1 MYREL
6 IHLPLDIRPIL
17 TVVIHTEEEFDWS
30 SDFDRN
36 EVGVEHIKYIDS
48 VQNLFDKYKIKP
60 TYVVGYPIASQKAAF
75 EPLKAYADSGRAEIG
90 AHLHPWV
97 SPPYEE
103 EVNPYN
109 SYPGN
114 LPREL
119 EFNKLAQ
126 LTGKIQESFGTT
138 PKSYL
143 AGRYGFGPNT
153 ASILQEL
160 GYEVDISPAPPIDFR
175 DDGGPNYSSYSSHP
189 FWIDKQHQLL
199 VLPGTGAY
207 TGLLHKGGHRI
218 FRITSHPL
226 LRRARLPGIMSRLQ
240 LFERLRLSPEGY
252 TQNEM
257 RRLSRAL
264 LASGLRH
271 FVFSFHSPSVM
282 PGCTPYVQNSSD
294 LNDFILACEQYF
306 DFFINTLNGVSMTAI
321 EFKQHLKTLIKHG
334 HSTAFD

>member
-6 IHLPLDIRPIL
+6 IHLPQDTPPIL
-17 TVVIHTEEEFDWS
+17 TVVIHTEEEFNWN

-36 EVGVEHIKYIDS
+36 EIGVEHIKHIDS
-48 VQNLFDKYKIKP
+48 VQNLFDTYKIKP
-60 TYVVGYPIASQKAAF
+60 TYVVGYPIASQKEAY
-75 EPLKAYADSGRAEIG
+75 EPLKAFADSGRAEIG

-103 EVNPYN
+103 EVNTYN

-114 LPREL
+114 LSREL

-126 LTGKIQESFGTT
+126 LTRKIQESFGIT

-153 ASILQEL
+153 ASILHEL

-189 FWIDKQHQLL
+189 FWIDQQHQLL

-207 TGLLHKGGHRI
+207 TGLLHKGGHRM
-218 FRITSHPL
+218 FKITSHPL
-226 LRRARLPGIMSRLQ
+226 LCRARLPGIMSRLQ

-252 TQNEM
+252 TQKEM
-257 RRLSRAL
+257 RRLTRTLFAQ
-264 LASGLRH
+264 GFRH

-282 PGCTPYVQNSSD
+282 PGCTPYVRNESD
-294 LNDFILACEQYF
+294 LNIFLSDCQQYL
-306 DFFINTLNGVSMTAI
+306 DFFMNDFNGVGMSAL
-321 EFKQHLKTLIKHG
+321 EFKKNIQAPT
-334 HSTAFD
+334 SMRP